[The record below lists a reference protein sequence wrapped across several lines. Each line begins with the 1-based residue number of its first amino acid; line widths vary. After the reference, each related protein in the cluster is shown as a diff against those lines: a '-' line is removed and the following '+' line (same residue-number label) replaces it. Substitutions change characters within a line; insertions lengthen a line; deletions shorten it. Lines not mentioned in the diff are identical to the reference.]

1 MDCVVLVLYPPAPP
15 PPPITDA
22 PPPPPATTSKSLIGA
37 PARIVTVSLVVE
49 VAVTVYTL
57 NPATEVERDEVTPD
71 ENEA

>member
-1 MDCVVLVLYPPAPP
+1 LL
-15 PPPITDA
+15 T
-22 PPPPPATTSKSLIGA
+22 
-37 PARIVTVSLVVE
+37 PARKVTVSLVVE